1 MRYIFEVDCLLLF
14 RVVEFISSFE
24 LVIKMGFEDFLPSE
38 LAESSN
44 EDSESSLPASDLL
57 DEPEEDSEKIGPS
70 QFYGIITSNKP
81 DWQVIIYDLIHS
93 EQLDPWDID
102 IVILTRKYFERIY
115 EIEESEDGG
124 MDFYASSKVLL
135 AASLLLRIKSEFLL
149 NRSIKDID
157 EALFGKK
164 VENRPVMERIIVNED
179 ELPMLIPKTP
189 LPRARRVTLPELM
202 SALNKAINTESRR
215 IKREVSVKRAKRISE
230 INLPEFRRIDLKDRI
245 KQFYARV
252 LTSIKGK
259 AIKPD
264 RDFNKIGYGDLIGK
278 EREEKIACFL
288 PLLHLSNNKKLWLE
302 QENHLEEIWVYLHK
316 YYENNQKVFF
326 NDVEDEL
333 EDFNEEDFVEE
344 EMLSGLDKARV
355 KREEKKRLAEEIA
368 KELEG
373 EFGIVEEVVGSG
385 GEVGVGLGGGGGI
398 GSGVEEVE
406 RLEKEEKIDKISGFD
421 DNQ

>member
-1 MRYIFEVDCLLLF
+1 LLLF